1 MSKEIKANLITL
13 LEHTFYAGR
22 DKVTFDYVFA
32 AKMKDA
38 GLSITRNFRV
48 DLENGRKGYVDYLI
62 TDSDGDQCA
71 IEVDKSGPRDR
82 SVMKLRHLE
91 SQGIPGFVLLRYG
104 KNPQR
109 YSVDGVDV
117 IRATPFK

>member
-1 MSKEIKANLITL
+1 MNSVFKGKLITL

-62 TDSDGDQCA
+62 TSSGGDRCA
-71 IEVDKSGPRDR
+71 IEVDKSHHRDR
-82 SVMKLRHLE
+82 SVNKLRRLGNL
-91 SQGIPGFVLLRYG
+91 GIPGFVLLRYG
-104 KNPQR
+104 KEPLR

-117 IRATPFK
+117 IRGTPFR

>member
-1 MSKEIKANLITL
+1 MNREIKAYLITL

-32 AKMKDA
+32 VKMKDA
-38 GLSITRNFRV
+38 GLIITRNFRL

-71 IEVDKSGPRDR
+71 IEVDKSSPRDR

-91 SQGIPGFVLLRYG
+91 SKGIPGFVLLRYG
-104 KNPQR
+104 KNPLR

>member
-1 MSKEIKANLITL
+1 MSKEIKGRLITL
-13 LEHTFYAGR
+13 LEHKFYAGR

-62 TDSDGDQCA
+62 TDSDGDRCA
-71 IEVDKSGPRDR
+71 IEVDKSRPRER
-82 SVMKLRHLE
+82 SVKKLCHLE
-91 SQGIPGFVLLRYG
+91 SQGIPGFVLLRHG
-104 KNPQR
+104 KEPLR

-117 IRATPFK
+117 IRATRFK

>member
-1 MSKEIKANLITL
+1 MNSVFKGKLITL

-48 DLENGRKGYVDYLI
+48 DLENGRYGYVDYLI
-62 TDSDGDQCA
+62 TSSDGDRCA
-71 IEVDKSGPRDR
+71 IEVDKSHHRDR
-82 SVMKLRHLE
+82 SVKKLCRLGNL
-91 SQGIPGFVLLRYG
+91 GIPGFVLLRYG
-104 KNPQR
+104 KEPRR

-117 IRATPFK
+117 IRATQFR

>member
-1 MSKEIKANLITL
+1 MNSVFKGELITL

-38 GLSITRNFRV
+38 GLSVTRNFRV
-48 DLENGRKGYVDYLI
+48 DLENGRYGYVDYLI
-62 TDSDGDQCA
+62 TSSDGDRCA
-71 IEVDKSGPRDR
+71 IEVDKSHHRDR
-82 SVMKLRHLE
+82 SVKKLCRLGNL
-91 SQGIPGFVLLRYG
+91 GIPGFVLLRYG
-104 KNPQR
+104 KEPLR

>member
-1 MSKEIKANLITL
+1 MKNVFKGKLITL

-48 DLENGRKGYVDYLI
+48 DLENGGKGYVDYLI
-62 TDSDGDQCA
+62 TSSDGDRCA
-71 IEVDKSGPRDR
+71 IEVDKSHHRAR
-82 SVMKLRHLE
+82 SVKKLCRLGNL
-91 SQGIPGFVLLRYG
+91 GIPGFVLLRYG
-104 KNPQR
+104 KEPLR

-117 IRATPFK
+117 IRATPFR